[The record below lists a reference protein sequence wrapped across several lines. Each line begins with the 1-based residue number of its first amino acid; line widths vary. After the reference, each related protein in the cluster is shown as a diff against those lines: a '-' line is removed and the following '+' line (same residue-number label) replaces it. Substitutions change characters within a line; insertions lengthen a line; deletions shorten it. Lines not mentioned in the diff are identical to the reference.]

1 MSFEEMRKYIRHP
14 LTIPIEYKVGDE
26 NFEFKDEVRNI
37 SAGGICFCSDSAIAP
52 ETILQIRIPS
62 VDPKFAGLGRVIWCL
77 EKNDRI
83 EIGLEFV
90 DENDALR
97 AQLIEQ
103 VCYIKSYQEDI
114 KIKEGRQMT
123 DEEAAV
129 EWTRKF
135 ARKFP
140 AI

>member
-14 LTIPIEYKVGDE
+14 LAIPIEYKIGDE

-37 SAGGICFCSDSAIAP
+37 SVGGICFCADSAITP

-62 VDPKFAGLGRVIWCL
+62 IDPKFSGLGRVIWCL
-77 EKNDRI
+77 QKNEGI
-83 EIGLEFV
+83 EIGVEFI

-97 AQLIEQ
+97 VQLIEQ

-114 KIKEGRQMT
+114 KSKEGRQMT
-123 DEEAAV
+123 DEEAAM

-140 AI
+140 VI